1 MPLPA
6 GFKVTGSH
14 SSGGL
19 LPPRVKKIIGLL
31 DKQPLGELMTSV
43 EVLQRTGQSHGA
55 SCVSHPALAA
65 YREKVDGKF
74 FWGSKKTIAKLRQ
87 QLTEGINDK
96 D

>member
-19 LPPRVKKIIGLL
+19 LPPRVKKIIALL
-31 DKQPLGELMTSV
+31 EKQPLGELMTSV

-65 YREKVDGKF
+65 YRERVDGKF
-74 FWGSKKTIAKLRQ
+74 FWGSVKTISKLRQ
-87 QLTEGINDK
+87 QLAEDADDK
-96 D
+96 N

>member
-31 DKQPLGELMTSV
+31 DKQPLGELMTSI
-43 EVLQRTGQSHGA
+43 EVLQRTGQSYGA

-65 YREKVDGKF
+65 YREKVDNKL
-74 FWGSKKTIAKLRQ
+74 FWGSTKTILKLRQ
-87 QLTEGINDK
+87 QLAEATDDEN
-96 D
+96 